1 MFDLKGK
8 AKYAAWQKEVDE
20 GTTPELAQ
28 EKYVALVESLKAKLG
43 YDANKAP
50 EAVGSS

>member
-8 AKYAAWQKEVDE
+8 AKAKAWQKEVDE

-28 EKYVALVESLKAKLG
+28 EKYAGLVDSLKTKYG
-43 YDANKAP
+43 FDANKVP
-50 EAVGSS
+50 EDVGTS